1 MRAIS
6 AREFN
11 QDTAGAK
18 RDALAEPVFI
28 LDRGQPSHVLM
39 SITHYKAL
47 LGSNANI
54 VDLLGM
60 PGIEDLPFD
69 LPPKSRELSRPAEFD

>member
-1 MRAIS
+1 MQAIT

-18 RDALAEPVFI
+18 RDAQVEPVFI

-39 SITHYKAL
+39 SIAHYKAM
-47 LGSNANI
+47 LGSHANI
-54 VDLLGM
+54 AELLGM
-60 PGIEDLPFD
+60 SGIEDVHFD
-69 LPPKSRELSRPAEFD
+69 LPPKSGATARTAAFD